1 MNDKKRYYKDIKR
14 LFTIYGKKE
23 REFLEGIK
31 KQVDDLGDCDYKTL
45 IEEIGEPTD
54 IISTYYQYVGSD
66 YILKKLKTKRLIQ
79 CFCIIITVIVLI
91 TCLWRT
97 YVLNEAYENFK
108 NSVPTEIEERIEED

>member
-1 MNDKKRYYKDIKR
+1 MNDKKRYYKNIKK

-31 KQVDDLGDCDYKTL
+31 KQVDNLGDCDYKTL
-45 IEEIGEPTD
+45 LEEIGEPTD
-54 IISTYYQYVGSD
+54 IISTYYQNVGSD
-66 YILKKLKTKRLIQ
+66 YILKKLRTKRLIQ

-97 YVLNEAYENFK
+97 YVLNEAYEEVK
-108 NSVPTEIEERIEED
+108 DHQPVQIETTIE